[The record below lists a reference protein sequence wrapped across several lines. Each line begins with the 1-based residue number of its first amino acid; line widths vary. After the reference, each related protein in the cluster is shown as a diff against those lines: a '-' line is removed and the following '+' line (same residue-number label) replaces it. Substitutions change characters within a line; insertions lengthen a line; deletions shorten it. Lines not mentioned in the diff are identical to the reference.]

1 MHSFSFLFPIKIKKR
16 AKRERQ
22 VRTLRDEISDKKTL
36 ITTVTKG
43 IPFNKIEV
51 RPQGQ
56 LPKHSGPQGGM
67 EQNPLLSNTATAAIL
82 AAGLNPHQLVANPF
96 GLPAAASP
104 MPGGWPA
111 NSLPGISS
119 GSTPLPGLGGGAND
133 PFSSARN
140 PPAYTNGPPPQISAE
155 AAAAAAASMAKEEE
169 EDEMAALTKD

>member
-1 MHSFSFLFPIKIKKR
+1 
-16 AKRERQ
+16 
-22 VRTLRDEISDKKTL
+22 L

-82 AAGLNPHQLVANPF
+82 AAGLNPQQLVANPF
-96 GLPAAASP
+96 GLPAASSP
-104 MPGGWPA
+104 LPSSWPA
-111 NSLPGISS
+111 NNMGLPGLSS
-119 GSTPLPGLGGGAND
+119 GSTPLPGLGGANSLD
-133 PFSSARN
+133 PFSTAGK

-169 EDEMAALTKD
+169 DEELAALSNN

>member
-1 MHSFSFLFPIKIKKR
+1 
-16 AKRERQ
+16 
-22 VRTLRDEISDKKTL
+22 
-36 ITTVTKG
+36 
-43 IPFNKIEV
+43 
-51 RPQGQ
+51 
-56 LPKHSGPQGGM
+56 M

-96 GLPAAASP
+96 GLPSATSP
-104 MPGGWPA
+104 MPGSWPA
-111 NSLPGISS
+111 NNLPGMST

-133 PFSSARN
+133 PFSTARN

>member
-1 MHSFSFLFPIKIKKR
+1 MRK
-16 AKRERQ
+16 
-22 VRTLRDEISDKKTL
+22 LRDEISDKKTL

-82 AAGLNPHQLVANPF
+82 AAGLNPQQLVANPF
-96 GLPAAASP
+96 GLPSAASP
-104 MPGGWPA
+104 LPSSWPA
-111 NSLPGISS
+111 NNMGLPGLSS
-119 GSTPLPGLGGGAND
+119 GSTPLPGLGGAPPD
-133 PFSSARN
+133 PFSTAGQ
-140 PPAYTNGPPPQISAE
+140 PPAYKNGPPPQISAE

-169 EDEMAALTKD
+169 DEELAALSNN